1 MRYQK
6 ATGQGE
12 LLICSMRLNSLEG
25 FIAKPNFVRGADE
38 TKGLVIK
45 RFIPAISNRKSQWVG
60 LLYIYFR
67 HINLPDG
74 SNSNSSKIGPPGFID
89 YLFLAFTNPTAFS
102 PADTLPLTT
111 RAKLPMM
118 AEAAISLC
126 TIAIV
131 ASRAVGIRARCM
143 SDEELRQSMSPLP
156 VQLTGLVGNAVCI
169 VAAAGAIASG
179 AVSEWSRIAVRRAAM
194 AKRS

>member
-1 MRYQK
+1 LPVQPFDFRSKKNNLKAFCLPFCTAQCQK

-60 LLYIYFR
+60 LLYIYF
-67 HINLPDG
+67 
-74 SNSNSSKIGPPGFID
+74 
-89 YLFLAFTNPTAFS
+89 
-102 PADTLPLTT
+102 
-111 RAKLPMM
+111 
-118 AEAAISLC
+118 
-126 TIAIV
+126 V
-131 ASRAVGIRARCM
+131 
-143 SDEELRQSMSPLP
+143 P

-169 VAAAGAIASG
+169 VVAAGAVAWG

>member
-6 ATGQGE
+6 ATGQSE

-74 SNSNSSKIGPPGFID
+74 SNSNSSKIGRPDLSITCSSLLQIQR
-89 YLFLAFTNPTAFS
+89 LFLR
-102 PADTLPLTT
+102 LT
-111 RAKLPMM
+111 P
-118 AEAAISLC
+118 SL
-126 TIAIV
+126 
-131 ASRAVGIRARCM
+131 
-143 SDEELRQSMSPLP
+143 
-156 VQLTGLVGNAVCI
+156 
-169 VAAAGAIASG
+169 
-179 AVSEWSRIAVRRAAM
+179 
-194 AKRS
+194 

>member
-60 LLYIYFR
+60 LLYIYF
-67 HINLPDG
+67 
-74 SNSNSSKIGPPGFID
+74 
-89 YLFLAFTNPTAFS
+89 
-102 PADTLPLTT
+102 
-111 RAKLPMM
+111 
-118 AEAAISLC
+118 
-126 TIAIV
+126 V
-131 ASRAVGIRARCM
+131 
-143 SDEELRQSMSPLP
+143 P

-169 VAAAGAIASG
+169 VVAAGAVAWG